1 MKKLKRLNQLK
12 NDTIMTAN
20 YVVTDLVTYN
30 DMLYKSIRAS
40 SMCNRMYNII
50 YDSTLSKQKK
60 YDKLKDILMG
70 K

>member
-1 MKKLKRLNQLK
+1 MKKIKSLNQLK
-12 NDTIMTAN
+12 NDSIMMNN
-20 YVVTDLVTYN
+20 YAVVDLVTYN

-40 SMCNRMYNII
+40 STWNRMYSII

-60 YDKLKDILMG
+60 YDKLKDILLG